1 MWFKQLSIYPLNKA
15 QLPALE
21 TLADKLAAAEFAPC
35 MGLDWDS
42 VGFAA
47 PASFQ
52 PQEMV
57 FAAQNTW
64 RVTLKKEEKVLPA
77 AVVRDILDDKVQEIQ
92 NAEGR
97 NVGRKEKQEL
107 KDNITDDL
115 LPRAFTKSSRT
126 EAVFDTEHGL
136 LLVNNANAN
145 KAEAL
150 LTKLREA
157 LGGLEARLPRTNQ
170 SPGSLMTDWLL
181 RGAGEGG
188 FELDS
193 DCELKGLGDAAATVR
208 MSKQDLSAE
217 EVINHV
223 KNGKIVT
230 QLGLCWQE
238 RVRFV
243 LTQDF
248 TLKRIQFLDVLQEE
262 AESHGDDM
270 ASLMFASQIL
280 MSEALSTLI
289 AELVLHLGGWAEQ

>member
-1 MWFKQLSIYPLNKA
+1 M
-15 QLPALE
+15 
-21 TLADKLAAAEFAPC
+21 
-35 MGLDWDS
+35 
-42 VGFAA
+42 
-47 PASFQ
+47 
-52 PQEMV
+52 
-57 FAAQNTW
+57 
-64 RVTLKKEEKVLPA
+64 
-77 AVVRDILDDKVQEIQ
+77 
-92 NAEGR
+92 
-97 NVGRKEKQEL
+97 GRKEKQEL

>member
-64 RVTLKKEEKVLPA
+64 RVALKKEEKVLPA

-193 DCELKGLGDAAATVR
+193 DCELKGSGDVAATVKV
-208 MSKQDLSAE
+208 SKQDLTAE
-217 EVINHV
+217 EVVQHV
-223 KNGKIVT
+223 KNGKTVT
-230 QLGLCWQE
+230 QLGLVWREQIA
-238 RVRFV
+238 FV

-248 TLKRIQFLDVLQEE
+248 TLKRIQYLDVLQEE
-262 AESHGDDM
+262 AESHGDDA
-270 ASLMFASQIL
+270 ASLAFASQIL
-280 MSEALSTLI
+280 MADSLAQMLD
-289 AELVLHLGGWAEQ
+289 ELAACLGGWQE